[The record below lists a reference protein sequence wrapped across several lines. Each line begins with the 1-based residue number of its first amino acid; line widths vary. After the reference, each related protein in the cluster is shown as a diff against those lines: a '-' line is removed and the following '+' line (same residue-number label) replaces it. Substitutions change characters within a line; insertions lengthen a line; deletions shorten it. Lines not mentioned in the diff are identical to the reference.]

1 MERHVA
7 VPGGSLFVV
16 DEGSGP
22 PIVLV
27 HAGIAN
33 HGAWDA
39 LVPQLTGVGY
49 RAIRYDLR
57 GWGRSTTEAVPFSSR
72 ADLIAVLDALAIE
85 RAAVIGNS
93 VGAIIALDTSLEYP
107 ERIVATIPIA
117 AYVGGSEPPVTDEE
131 KALFDEMERLESLD
145 PPDVD
150 AVVAFDVACWVDG
163 PGQPAGRGPAEV
175 RASIALWDREAN
187 DPTRMRG
194 QAVQLDPPALGRLSK
209 SGRPILAISGE
220 LDFSDTRWCGDLLVA
235 RADARHVVVP
245 GVAHMVAMEAP
256 AAVAGLVVEFLE
268 PLRRWS

>member
-27 HAGIAN
+27 HASIAN
-33 HGAWDA
+33 HRAWDA
-39 LVPQLTGVGY
+39 LVPLLIGAGY
-49 RAIRYDLR
+49 RSVRYDLR
-57 GWGRSTTEAVPFSSR
+57 GWGRSTTEAVAFSSR
-72 ADLIAVLDALAIE
+72 ADLVAVLVTLGIE
-85 RAAVIGNS
+85 RAALVGNS
-93 VGAIIALDTSLEYP
+93 VGAIIALDTALEHP
-107 ERIVATIPIA
+107 ERIVAAVPIA
-117 AYVGGSEPPVTDEE
+117 AYVGGSTPPATDEE

-150 AVVAFDVACWVDG
+150 AIVEFDVACWVDG
-163 PGQPAGRGPAEV
+163 PGQPAGRGPVAV
-175 RASIALWDREAN
+175 RQSITRWDREAN
-187 DPTRMRG
+187 DPTRTRG
-194 QAVQLDPPALGRLSK
+194 KAIQLDPPAFGRLSK

-220 LDFSDTRWCGDLLVA
+220 LDFSDTRWCGRLLVE

-256 AAVAGLVVEFLE
+256 EAVASLVVDFLE
-268 PLRRWS
+268 PLRPWS